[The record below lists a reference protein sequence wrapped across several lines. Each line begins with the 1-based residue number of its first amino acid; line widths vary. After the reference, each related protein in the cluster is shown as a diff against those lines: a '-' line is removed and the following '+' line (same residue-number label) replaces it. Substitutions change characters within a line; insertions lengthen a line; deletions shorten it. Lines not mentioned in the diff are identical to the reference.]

1 MARSQSLAPMQ
12 ILDIDPT
19 LAALKLSITLPPSSA
34 MIISPHESCIN
45 DTDGWATGVGSDFS
59 L

>member
-34 MIISPHESCIN
+34 MIILPHESCIN
-45 DTDGWATGVGSDFS
+45 DTDGWATGCR